1 MANIGTAYIK
11 IAPNLAGVSGQIRKG
26 LTGTGTD
33 FSKQFAKEA
42 TKNISSMSMFD
53 GLKSTAKGIGSTLS
67 AEITNPIKNKIGGAL
82 APVAQKVSSAFAPVG
97 QKVGGAF
104 AGVKENIAS
113 RFSGISEAI
122 GAKFAPLTSKLGA
135 ISSGIGSAFSNGLG
149 SAINSKLGGL
159 SSKMGGLFS
168 GIGKT
173 AVAGIAVGGTALAGL
188 GAKAVSA
195 FADFEQLE
203 GGIQTIFG
211 KSAPQVMANAQQAF
225 KTTGMSANDYMKNVS
240 SFSSSLLQSVGGDT
254 AKAADLANKAMIS
267 ISDNSAK
274 FGTNIQD
281 VQNAFQGF
289 AKQNYTMLDNLKLG
303 YGGTKSEMER
313 LLKDAQK
320 ISGVKYDIN
329 SFADITKAID
339 VVQQKMGIAGTTQKE
354 ATATISGSLGML
366 KSSWTDLLA
375 GLAGG
380 GAPLEQL
387 VNNVVSSFG
396 AVVQNIAPVLSKLL
410 PNIATALSQMIT
422 KLIPIITQTLPTL
435 LPALINGA
443 VSLINALVQAFPQ
456 IVQALLGAVP
466 TLIQGFMTLFISI
479 LDALPQII
487 DTITSMIPQIVNSL
501 VSVLTNPDSLLK
513 IVNGGI
519 QLMLALIKA
528 IPVIIVELT
537 KALPTIIENI
547 VKTLTS
553 PQYISMVLGAGVE
566 LIKGLISGIGSM
578 LGAIGGAVGKI
589 IGTIGKTLA
598 PENLARIGGDLIKGL
613 WNGISNLGGWILD
626 KIGSFAK
633 GIIDGVKG
641 FFGIHSPSR
650 VFADIGKWNM
660 LGLARGID
668 KNAGVAQK
676 SMTKAMDGLISDAS
690 MLDSN
695 FSHAFE
701 ANAQYTAQNADISPK
716 AGGVNITVNATVS
729 DNMDINQLGIK
740 LGEMVNN
747 A

>member
-26 LTGTGTD
+26 LAGTGTD

-42 TKNISSMSMFD
+42 TNGSGSMFD
-53 GLKSTAKGIGSTLS
+53 GIGS
-67 AEITNPIKNKIGGAL
+67 KIGG
-82 APVAQKVSSAFAPVG
+82 V
-97 QKVGGAF
+97 
-104 AGVKENIAS
+104 
-113 RFSGISEAI
+113 
-122 GAKFAPLTSKLGA
+122 
-135 ISSGIGSAFSNGLG
+135 
-149 SAINSKLGGL
+149 
-159 SSKMGGLFS
+159 FS
-168 GIGKT
+168 GIGKA
-173 AVAGIAVGGTALAGL
+173 AVAGLAVGGTALAGL
-188 GAKAVSA
+188 GAQAVNA

-225 KTTGMSANDYMKNVS
+225 KTAGMSANDYMKNVS

-254 AKAADLANKAMIS
+254 EKAANLANKAMIS

-303 YGGTKSEMER
+303 YGGTKTEMER
-313 LLKDAQK
+313 LLKDAEK
-320 ISGVKYDIN
+320 ISGVKYDIS
-329 SFADITKAID
+329 SFADITQAID
-339 VVQQKMGIAGTTQKE
+339 VIQQKMGVAGTTQKE
-354 ATATISGSLGML
+354 ATETISGSLQML
-366 KSSWTDLLA
+366 KGSWTDLLS

-387 VNNVVSSFG
+387 VNNLVGSFESVVKN
-396 AVVQNIAPVLSKLL
+396 VAPVLMKIL
-410 PNIATALSQMIT
+410 PNIATAISQIIT
-422 KLIPIITQTLPTL
+422 QVIPIISQTLPVL
-435 LPALINGA
+435 IPALINGA
-443 VSLINALVQAFPQ
+443 VAILNALVQAFPQ

-466 TLIQGFMTLFISI
+466 ALVQGFMTLFISV
-479 LDALPQII
+479 LDALPQIV

-501 VSVLTNPDSLLK
+501 VAVLTNPDSLLK
-513 IVNGGI
+513 IINGGI
-519 QLMLALIKA
+519 QLMLALVKA

-537 KALPTIIENI
+537 KALPTIIENM
-547 VKTLTS
+547 VRTLTS
-553 PQYISMVLGAGVE
+553 PQYISMILGAGVQ

-578 LGAIGGAVGKI
+578 IGAIGEAVGKI
-589 IGTIGKTLA
+589 IGIIGKTLS

-613 WNGISNLGGWILD
+613 WNGINNMGKWILD
-626 KIGSFAK
+626 KIGGFTK

-676 SMTKAMDGLISDAS
+676 SMTKAMDGVISDVSAI
-690 MLDSN
+690 DSN
-695 FSHAFE
+695 FTHAFE
-701 ANAQYTAQNADISPK
+701 ANANYSAKNTDISAK